1 MNEECYEKMRH
12 SLELLLID
20 AELSVKKYKEELA
33 NLELEAAVDT
43 VAALEL
49 EFND

>member
-1 MNEECYEKMRH
+1 MNEESYQKMHH

-33 NLELEAAVDT
+33 NLELEAIVDT
-43 VAALEL
+43 VAELEL